1 MKVGL
6 LLEGGAMRGM
16 YTAGVL
22 DVLLENNI
30 KVDLIIGVS
39 AGALFGVNYK
49 SRQKG
54 RAYRF
59 NSRYIHDKRYFGM
72 YSLVTTGNILNQ
84 DFCFKDIPEV
94 LDDFNYGSFKR
105 TKEEFYAVVTNMKT
119 GKAEYKK
126 IEDVKKDIESLRAS
140 GSMPFVSKPVE
151 INGELYLDGGIADGI
166 PIQKMV
172 SMGVDKIIAVLTRPE
187 EYRKKKMNLTLA
199 KVMYKDYP
207 NLIETMKNRHK
218 VYNKSIEEV
227 NFLNEENEAFLIRPS
242 RYIKMKRVEKD
253 EKVLAQMYNLG
264 VSDMQEK
271 IEDLKKYLKEK
282 ND

>member
-84 DFCFKDIPEV
+84 DSCFKDIPEV
-94 LDDFNYGSFKR
+94 LDDSAILCNPLSVD
-105 TKEEFYAVVTNMKT
+105 EFTHAIVSIYN
-119 GKAEYKK
+119 
-126 IEDVKKDIESLRAS
+126 SLQFS
-140 GSMPFVSKPVE
+140 KSLVSKGYANVLRFSWQQSAE
-151 INGELYLDGGIADGI
+151 VMKKRMDELL
-166 PIQKMV
+166 
-172 SMGVDKIIAVLTRPE
+172 
-187 EYRKKKMNLTLA
+187 
-199 KVMYKDYP
+199 
-207 NLIETMKNRHK
+207 
-218 VYNKSIEEV
+218 
-227 NFLNEENEAFLIRPS
+227 
-242 RYIKMKRVEKD
+242 
-253 EKVLAQMYNLG
+253 
-264 VSDMQEK
+264 
-271 IEDLKKYLKEK
+271 
-282 ND
+282 